1 MTSSSYVQS
10 FNRCEGHP
18 YECYANQI
26 LHIAICF
33 RFSMTWLFLFEG
45 IFNAGRHFFVHVWY
59 KLKSVHYASTN
70 KHLVCSFFFSPVSFV
85 LIGASLYNEIRL
97 KHPWKRIV
105 DVSGG
110 KTCSFVSW
118 NERASVW
125 ENILRAVTLQWPL
138 CRSHG
143 RFRLPSPI
151 KVPRLH
157 LPVTPV
163 QTGRW
168 WTVFTPLITWSVN
181 YIIAASS
188 WHWFFL

>member
-1 MTSSSYVQS
+1 MTSSSYIQS
-10 FNRCEGHP
+10 FNRCKGYP
-18 YECYANQI
+18 YECFANQI
-26 LHIAICF
+26 LHIGIRF
-33 RFSMTWLFLFEG
+33 RFSITWLFLFEG

-85 LIGASLYNEIRL
+85 LIGASLYNEMRL
-97 KHPWKRIV
+97 NE
-105 DVSGG
+105 
-110 KTCSFVSW
+110 

-125 ENILRAVTLQWPL
+125 ESILRAVTLPWPP
-138 CRSHG
+138 CWSHG

>member
-1 MTSSSYVQS
+1 MAV
-10 FNRCEGHP
+10 FVWGHFQ
-18 YECYANQI
+18 CRKT
-26 LHIAICF
+26 F
-33 RFSMTWLFLFEG
+33 
-45 IFNAGRHFFVHVWY
+45 FFVHIWY
-59 KLKSVHYASTN
+59 KLKSVHHASTN
-70 KHLVCSFFFSPVSFV
+70 KHLVCSLPPPPPVSFV
-85 LIGASLYNEIRL
+85 LIGPSLYNEIRL
-97 KHPWKRIV
+97 KHPWKIV
-105 DVSGG
+105 DISGG
-110 KTCSFVSW
+110 ETCSFVSW

-125 ENILRAVTLQWPL
+125 ESILRAVTLPWPP
-138 CRSHG
+138 CWGHG

-157 LPVTPV
+157 LPVTSV